1 MPDALRLARRLRQC
15 ALKAL
20 NLADNSP
27 SREVARHYYLISRH
41 YTALAQLAESG
52 EYVGHPSERSV
63 PPAAETLSW
72 HR

>member
-1 MPDALRLARRLRQC
+1 
-15 ALKAL
+15 L

-27 SREVARHYYLISRH
+27 TREVARHYQLIYRH

-52 EYVGHPSERSV
+52 EYVGQPSERPV
-63 PPAAETLSW
+63 PPSAETLNW

>member
-1 MPDALRLARRLRQC
+1 MPDALQLARRLRQC

-27 SREVARHYYLISRH
+27 TREVARHYQLIYRH

-52 EYVGHPSERSV
+52 EYVGQPSERPV
-63 PPAAETLSW
+63 PPSAETLNW